1 MAAKFRGYGFT
12 EFRVP
17 LAGCRGLRR
26 VVPQLGVLC
35 IALCAAD
42 PVFIALFL
50 RRKPNCRRE
59 HVLSQTNPGGWMEA
73 KSERPQS

>member
-42 PVFIALFL
+42 PVFIAVS
-50 RRKPNCRRE
+50 PAE
-59 HVLSQTNPGGWMEA
+59 T
-73 KSERPQS
+73 